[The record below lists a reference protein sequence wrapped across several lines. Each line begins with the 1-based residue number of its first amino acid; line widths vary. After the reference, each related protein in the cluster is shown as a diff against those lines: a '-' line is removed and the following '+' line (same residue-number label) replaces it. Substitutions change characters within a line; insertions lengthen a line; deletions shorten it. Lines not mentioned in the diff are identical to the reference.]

1 MKEKSGTYIKFFGY
15 LVLIVLANVAGITF
29 FFRADLTENKLYS
42 ISEASRQVVST
53 LSEPLTINVFFTKNL
68 PVPHN
73 NTERYLHDLLEEY
86 SMDAGRYFNYR
97 FYDVSPEEGDMTE
110 EAGKNRRLAKSYG
123 IYPVQIQ
130 HIEEDEVKFQK
141 AFMGLVLIQ
150 GDIIE
155 RIPTITSTEGL
166 EYRLTMAIRKLNN
179 KISALL
185 GLEQKIRVRLFLSSS
200 LEKVAPFI
208 DISGLPELPEKLEA
222 IVKDLNKKNYG
233 KLEFEHLDPTKDE
246 GLELQ
251 VEKHNILSLRWP
263 ALADG
268 EIQPGKGSIGLVIE
282 HGAKAITLP
291 LIHVMRIP
299 SIGTHYQLTNMTE
312 MEGVINE
319 NIESLLD
326 INEDLGYLADHG
338 TFNLGT
344 PVGQEEQEPVQNLRK
359 LISQSYTI
367 KDVNLKEGDMPYS
380 PDCLM
385 IAGPTE
391 TFDDYALFQI
401 DQFLMRGKSLAIF
414 LDRFKEV
421 MPPQQPGQR
430 LQFNQGPI
438 FVPFDTGLEKLL
450 EHYGIRVKESYVM
463 DENCYRQRVSSQMG
477 GGEKAIYYVPLIK
490 KQHINH
496 NLAFMKNIKGL
507 IAIKISP
514 LELETDLIEKY
525 GLRAHTLFS
534 SSEKSWETT
543 GRVNLNPIFLRPPQS
558 DEEQES
564 RPLAYL
570 LEGRFPSYFD
580 GKPIPRREEADTPS
594 EDTDKEETT
603 DEKLTAD
610 LSKIEGEGD
619 FLPKGKPG
627 RIFIMAS
634 PEMLMDNVIEAKGR
648 SPNSMF
654 IMNVLDYLNNREAI
668 AVMRSKDQSFNP
680 LNETEAGT
688 KVFVKSFNIAGL
700 PVLVVIFGLFVWFRR
715 HSRKKRIEMMFQK

>member
-166 EYRLTMAIRKLNN
+166 EYRLTMAMRKLNN

-208 DISGLPELPEKLEA
+208 PLSGLPELPERLET

-268 EIQPGKGSIGLVIE
+268 EIQPGKGAIGLVIE

-299 SIGTHYQLTNMTE
+299 SIGTHYQMTDMTE

-344 PVGQEEQEPVQNLRK
+344 PVGQEEQDPIQNLRK

-438 FVPFDTGLEKLL
+438 FVPFDTGLEKML
-450 EHYGIRVKESYVM
+450 EHYGIRVKESYIM

-477 GGEKAIYYVPLIK
+477 GGEKAIYYIPLIK

-619 FLPKGKPG
+619 FLAKGKPG

-680 LNETEAGT
+680 LNETEVGT

-715 HSRKKRIEMMFQK
+715 HSRKKRIEMMFQR